1 LEGATVKRDFT
12 FLGQDVDNLVATG
25 LTVIGRATLQG
36 LTIDSEANL
45 SNAHFQYLILAD
57 DICWPKPTSS
67 SGAPVQLDGI
77 TFSQIEV
84 QDHHNFDNSS
94 PQYIPASKDAY
105 PNLITTWPEN
115 GGYSARPYE
124 QLEKAFAEAGRSDLA
139 DLAFESMKDKE
150 RESGH
155 LTFVQHTMSWVL
167 SWLIRYGREP
177 YRALYISVGIIVLG
191 CIIFRDR
198 KFVDPKDPKDKDKIF
213 SPFWYSLDLFL
224 PLSTLPDADLWTP
237 KQSDWFRGF
246 YARFHSLAGW
256 ILIPIGL
263 AAITGLIPGK

>member
-1 LEGATVKRDFT
+1 
-12 FLGQDVDNLVATG
+12 
-25 LTVIGRATLQG
+25 
-36 LTIDSEANL
+36 
-45 SNAHFQYLILAD
+45 
-57 DICWPKPTSS
+57 
-67 SGAPVQLDGI
+67 
-77 TFSQIEV
+77 
-84 QDHHNFDNSS
+84 
-94 PQYIPASKDAY
+94 
-105 PNLITTWPEN
+105 LITTWPEN
-115 GGYSARPYE
+115 AGYSARPYE

-155 LTFVQHTMSWVL
+155 LTPVQHVVSWVL

-191 CIIFRDR
+191 WIIFCDR
-198 KFVDPKDPKDKDKIF
+198 KFVDPKDPKDKDKAF

-224 PLSTLPDADLWTP
+224 PLPALPDSGIWIP
-237 KQSDWFRGF
+237 KQTDWSRGF
-246 YARFHSLAGW
+246 YARCQSIAGW